1 MRLPPR
7 PATTVLFAHAA
18 YQLGEEFARRNTG
31 IRAIEV
37 RSADDLAVHAPAAH
51 VMCLSG
57 LWRDAYLAAA
67 PNLAFVQSVSAGIN
81 NFGLDEFRRHGV
93 RLASAQGAN
102 AAAVAEHA
110 MALMLALNRL
120 LPDARDNQAKAH
132 WRGMIANPAVRERE
146 LGGQTLLIVGLGGIG
161 MRLATLA
168 KAFGMR
174 VIGTRADPAKGAG
187 PTDAVYADAA
197 LLRVLPEADIVA
209 LTCPLTTA
217 TTGLI
222 NAAALARMKRGAT
235 LINVARGRVVEEAAV
250 IAALQSGQ
258 LGRAGLDVTADE
270 PLAVSSPLWTM
281 PQVLITPHTA
291 GETQAYEAR
300 VIDLLLENLTR
311 LERGDAILRNQV
323 V

>member
-1 MRLPPR
+1 MPLPPR
-7 PATTVLFAHAA
+7 SAMTVLFAHAA
-18 YQLGEEFARRNTG
+18 YQLRDEFARRNTG

-37 RSADDLAVHAPAAH
+37 RTADDIAAHAPVAH

-57 LWRDAYLAAA
+57 LWRDAYLAGA

-93 RLASAQGAN
+93 RLASAQGVN

-120 LPDARDNQAKAH
+120 LPEARDNQAKAH

-174 VIGTRADPAKGAG
+174 VIATRSDPAKGAG
-187 PTDAVYADAA
+187 PADAVYTEAD
-197 LLRVLPEADIVA
+197 LQQVLPEADIVA
-209 LTCPLTTA
+209 L
-217 TTGLI
+217 
-222 NAAALARMKRGAT
+222 KRGAT
-235 LINVARGRVVEEAAV
+235 LINVARGRVVDEAAV
-250 IAALQSGQ
+250 ISALQSGQ

-270 PLAVSSPLWTM
+270 PLPAASPLWTM
-281 PQVLITPHTA
+281 PHVLITPHTA